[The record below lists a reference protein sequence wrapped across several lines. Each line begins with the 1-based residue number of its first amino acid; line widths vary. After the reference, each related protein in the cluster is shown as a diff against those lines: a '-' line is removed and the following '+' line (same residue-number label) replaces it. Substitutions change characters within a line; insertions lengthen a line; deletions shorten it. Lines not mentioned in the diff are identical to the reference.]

1 MDDQNLPK
9 NIAKEIYKRSVELLR
24 QRQRFEQLLSG
35 VSEAV
40 LAVDQDLKITIF
52 NKAAERMFNVTATE
66 VLGRNIDEVVHLEE
80 LSGEGVTSKD
90 FCFTYTSP
98 QVVELND
105 LVIKTPN
112 GQIARYVT
120 IKSSNIISSDTTKEC
135 LVTMTDMTREK
146 LLENLKD
153 EFISVTSHELRTPMT
168 IIKNYLWMMASSRGG
183 QLTAIQ
189 KNYVTK
195 AQKGVERMLKLIN
208 DMLDVSKIDQNRVE
222 LHPTTV
228 DLVKLLTDVV
238 DDFKG
243 KTEEKGLKLEFV
255 TPALCHPVPSVI
267 PCVTRDPGSMDP
279 RFHGDDTLLVRAD
292 EDKLREIIVNFLGNA
307 VKFTEHGGIVVSV
320 APCHPDSSPRHP
332 ERSEGS
338 LAYSRATA
346 NGLMSAG
353 DRNPASLDSS
363 PTLRVQ
369 NDTGGQV
376 KVSVTDTGKGIAPED
391 LEKLFHKFSR
401 VNNSY
406 TTAAE
411 AGGTGLGLYI
421 SKSLVERMGGEV
433 GVTSTE
439 GQGSTFWF
447 TLPIAS

>member
-9 NIAKEIYKRSVELLR
+9 NIAKEIYKRSVELLK
-24 QRQRFEQLLSG
+24 QKQRFEQLLAG

-66 VLGRNIDEVVHLEE
+66 VLGRHIDEVVHLEE

-105 LVIKTPN
+105 LVIKAPN
-112 GQIARYVT
+112 GQIARYITV
-120 IKSSNIISSDTTKEC
+120 KSSNIFSSDIAKEC

-146 LLENLKD
+146 MLENLKD

-168 IIKNYLWMMASSRGG
+168 IIKNYLWMLTSNRGG
-183 QLTAIQ
+183 KLTAIQ

-208 DMLDVSKIDQNRVE
+208 DMLDVSRIDQNRVE

-238 DDFKG
+238 EDFKG
-243 KTEEKGLKLEFV
+243 KVKEKGLDLRMCVGEAVQQYNSNQCDSNYSNTGIQKYR
-255 TPALCHPVPSVI
+255 VPSHSPTV
-267 PCVTRDPGSMDP
+267 PLEHRNGP
-279 RFHGDDTLLVRAD
+279 LLVRAD
-292 EDKLREIIVNFLGNA
+292 EDKLREVIVNFIGNA
-307 VKFTEHGGIVVSV
+307 VKFTERGGITVVAAFMTRAINV
-320 APCHPDSSPRHP
+320 ASTEFVR
-332 ERSEGS
+332 
-338 LAYSRATA
+338 
-346 NGLMSAG
+346 
-353 DRNPASLDSS
+353 
-363 PTLRVQ
+363 
-369 NDTGGQV
+369 
-376 KVSVTDTGKGIAPED
+376 VSVTDTGKGIAKED

-433 GVTSTE
+433 GVTSKIGE
-439 GQGSTFWF
+439 GSTFWF